1 MDIGAIFDWDG
12 IVIDSSAAH
21 EESWELLAAEENLP
35 LFEGHF
41 KLGFGRKNE
50 WIIPNML
57 KWSENPAEIARLGFR
72 KEELYRQ
79 IIAERGIE
87 PLPGVR
93 ELLDFLK
100 EKAIPCVVG
109 SSTPRLNVETIMDV
123 IGVRGY
129 FSGICAAEDV
139 TRGKPDPEVFL
150 KAAAKID
157 RQPGR
162 CVVFEDAHYGIE
174 AALAGGMKAVAVGT
188 THPLDSFAKADIK
201 VHRLSD
207 LDYGRLLG
215 LFEG

>member
-12 IVIDSSAAH
+12 IVIDSSLAH

-41 KLGFGRKNE
+41 KLGFGRKNQ
-50 WIIPNML
+50 WIIPNLL
-57 KWSENPAEIARLGFR
+57 KWSEDPAEIERLGYR
-72 KEELYRQ
+72 KEELYRE
-79 IIAERGIE
+79 IIRGRGIE
-87 PLPGVR
+87 ALPGVR
-93 ELLDFLK
+93 ELLAFFK
-100 EKAIPCVVG
+100 EKGIPCVVG
-109 SSTPRLNVETIMDV
+109 SSTPRINVETIMDAL
-123 IGVRGY
+123 GVREY

-157 RQPGR
+157 RKPER

-188 THPLDSFAKADIK
+188 THPLDSFTGADIK

-207 LDYGRLLG
+207 LDYKQLLA
-215 LFEG
+215 LFA